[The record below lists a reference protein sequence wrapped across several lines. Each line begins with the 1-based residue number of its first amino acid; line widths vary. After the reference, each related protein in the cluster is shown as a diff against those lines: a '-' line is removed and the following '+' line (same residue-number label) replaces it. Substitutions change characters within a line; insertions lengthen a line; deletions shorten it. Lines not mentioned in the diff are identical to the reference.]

1 MEATVADTTIN
12 AVTIVVEIEAAT
24 VVVAIKVIINVEATV
39 ITKVETGLHTRD
51 NLKVNSRWCSNNLLE
66 ELLWTRGNQL
76 NWDFLK

>member
-1 MEATVADTTIN
+1 
-12 AVTIVVEIEAAT
+12 VE
-24 VVVAIKVIINVEATV
+24 VTV